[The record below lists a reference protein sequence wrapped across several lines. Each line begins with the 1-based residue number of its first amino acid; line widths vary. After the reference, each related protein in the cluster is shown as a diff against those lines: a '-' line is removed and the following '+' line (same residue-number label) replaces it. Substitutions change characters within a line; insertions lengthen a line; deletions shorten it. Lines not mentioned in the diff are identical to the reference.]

1 MQEHDIDLESM
12 LICQITFLF
21 KLSTQ
26 FVMLIMS
33 FAMKNIYQIK
43 LEMQNRKI
51 SL

>member
-1 MQEHDIDLESM
+1 MQLNGIDLKSM
-12 LICQITFLF
+12 VIFQVTFLI

-33 FAMKNIYQIK
+33 FAMKNIYQIDLK
-43 LEMQNRKI
+43 MQNRN